1 MRFESS
7 ITSVSWITPG
17 AFDGMMQIPI
27 TLGVAHYDQPPP
39 DLLDDLE
46 GLRQS
51 DGFRF
56 ANVLRGW
63 IEVEDGEIVDFGQ
76 EGGGMIGSTTL
87 HLGGRDVTIP
97 AVPFPDLRPEP
108 ERGDGWVRFIQT
120 AGGRTGAP
128 LPRRVPHPPFIR
140 ITSPVAWTTLA
151 LTMHASGSVEQDL
164 VGASTFPRHWM
175 YDHEGRPI
183 AKSGLIDL
191 QNWMQ
196 HAFGEET
203 PWGGQDSPALV
214 GAAEYEVERHISR
227 KLMQSGFKPEPF
239 RLKVGEMLVKQGDSG
254 QDLFLLLDGILAVE
268 VDEELVTEV
277 APGAILGERSMMEGG
292 HRTSTLRAV
301 TPARVAILP
310 ADQIDKTLLTELRT
324 HHLAMPDSEKGPPSP
339 PPA

>member
-1 MRFESS
+1 MRYESS
-7 ITSVSWITPG
+7 ITSISWITPG
-17 AFDGMMQIPI
+17 AFEGVMQIPVS
-27 TLGVAHYDQPPP
+27 LGVAHYDDPPP
-39 DLLDDLE
+39 DHLEDLE
-46 GLRQS
+46 ALRDS

-63 IEVEDGEIVDFGQ
+63 IEVEDDKIVDQGQ

-97 AVPFPDLRPEP
+97 AVPFPDLRREP
-108 ERGDGWVRFIQT
+108 ERGDGWVRFTQT

-151 LTMHASGSVEQDL
+151 LTMHADGAVKQDL
-164 VGASTFPRHWM
+164 VGASSFPRHWI
-175 YDHEGRPI
+175 YDNDGRPI

-191 QNWMQ
+191 DNWMQ

-214 GAAEYEVERHISR
+214 GAAELGVEREISR
-227 KLMQSGFKPEPF
+227 KLMRSGFKPEPF
-239 RLKVGEMLVKQGDSG
+239 RLKVGETLVKQGDSG

-268 VDEELVTEV
+268 VDGKLVSEV
-277 APGAILGERSMMEGG
+277 APGSILGERSMMEGG
-292 HRTSTLRAV
+292 RRTSTLRAV

-310 ADQIDKTLLTELRT
+310 ADQIDKTLLTELRA
-324 HHLAMPDSEKGPPSP
+324 HHLAKSDMAE
-339 PPA
+339 PPAGSTPA

>member
-1 MRFESS
+1 
-7 ITSVSWITPG
+7 
-17 AFDGMMQIPI
+17 MQIPVS
-27 TLGVAHYDQPPP
+27 LGVAHYDQPPP
-39 DLLDDLE
+39 DQLDDLE
-46 GLRQS
+46 GLRDA

-63 IEVEDGEIVDFGQ
+63 IEVEDGKIVDFGR
-76 EGGGMIGSTTL
+76 EGGGLIGATTL
-87 HLGGRDVTIP
+87 HLGGRDMTIP
-97 AVPFPDLRPEP
+97 AVPFPDLVLEP
-108 ERGDGWVRFIQT
+108 ERGEGWVRFTQT

-151 LTMHASGSVEQDL
+151 LTMHADGSVEQEL
-164 VGASTFPRHWM
+164 VGASTFPRHWI

-191 QNWMQ
+191 DNWMQ

-214 GAAEYEVERHISR
+214 GAAELEVERNISR
-227 KLMQSGFKPEPF
+227 KLMRSGFKPEPF
-239 RLKVGEMLVKQGDSG
+239 RLKVGETLVKQGDSG

-268 VDEELVTEV
+268 VDEQQVTEV

-292 HRTSTLRAV
+292 RRTSTLRAV
-301 TPARVAILP
+301 TPVRVAVLP
-310 ADQIDKTLLTELRT
+310 ADQIDKTMLTELRE
-324 HHLAMPDSEKGPPSP
+324 HHLAKPDQADR
-339 PPA
+339 PPASTTA